1 MSDIISAK
9 CFACGHVV
17 KVPSGL
23 GGKKARCPKC
33 TNTIAIPAMS
43 ETQDD
48 IVGDDQL
55 PEVAKDGELV
65 EGEEVLEEDP
75 EPAPRPDSRRERPGS
90 SPSNRRL
97 SPLRD
102 GGSTGR
108 SGTRMQAARGP
119 APAPRKSNTGV
130 IVGVILAVS
139 VVVAIAVGAS
149 MKGGGGSNAKNAKA
163 PPGQVPDGP
172 NPPPPPPAIG
182 DSAADQALEARCRE
196 FLSTWNRAQIAQAA
210 AFYDPEPGADIR
222 KKVGQLIEGGVQY
235 HRPDFKVVSAANSL
249 TTFVCEYRSNAEAA
263 QAKEISLKWKQV
275 DGTWYIA
282 DRP

>member
-9 CFACGHVV
+9 CFACGHIVR
-17 KVPSGL
+17 VPSAL

-33 TNTIAIPAMS
+33 TNTIAIPALS

-48 IVGDDQL
+48 IVTDDQL
-55 PEVAKDGELV
+55 PEVAKDGEIL
-65 EGEEVLEEDP
+65 EGEEVIEEDP
-75 EPAPRPDSRRERPGS
+75 EPQVRPDSRRDRAS
-90 SPSNRRL
+90 SASHRRMAAV
-97 SPLRD
+97 RD
-102 GGSTGR
+102 GGPTGR
-108 SGTRMQAARGP
+108 SGTRTQPQR
-119 APAPRKSNTGV
+119 APAPKKSNTGV
-130 IVGVILAVS
+130 IVGVILAIS

-149 MKGGGGSNAKNAKA
+149 MKGGGTSKGGPKP
-163 PPGQVPDGP
+163 PPGQQPDGP
-172 NPPPPPPAIG
+172 PPPPPPAIG

-196 FLSTWNRAQIAQAA
+196 FLTTWNRAQIAQAA
-210 AFYDPEPGADIR
+210 AFYDPEPSADIK

-235 HRPDFKVVSAANSL
+235 KRPDFKVVSAANQL
-249 TTFVCEYRSNAEAA
+249 TTFVCEYQSNAEAS